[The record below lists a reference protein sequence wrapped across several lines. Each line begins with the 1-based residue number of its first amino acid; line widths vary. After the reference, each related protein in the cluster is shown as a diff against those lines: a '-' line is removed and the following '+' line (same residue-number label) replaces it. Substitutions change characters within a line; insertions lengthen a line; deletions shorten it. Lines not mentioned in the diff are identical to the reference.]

1 MLKTASAQTIVSILV
16 VVIFGSVLLMFILRP
31 MTIDQSM
38 HDVLMFMLGA
48 LATNFTSVVG
58 YYMGSSAG
66 SKHANETL
74 SQIAT
79 TGTGAGLPPAP

>member
-1 MLKTASAQTIVSILV
+1 MLKTASAQTIVSVLV
-16 VVIFGSVLLMFILRP
+16 VIIFGSVLLTFIFHP
-31 MTIDQSM
+31 VTIDDKM
-38 HDVLMFMLGA
+38 KDMLLIMLGA
-48 LATNFTSVVG
+48 LGSNFTAVVQ